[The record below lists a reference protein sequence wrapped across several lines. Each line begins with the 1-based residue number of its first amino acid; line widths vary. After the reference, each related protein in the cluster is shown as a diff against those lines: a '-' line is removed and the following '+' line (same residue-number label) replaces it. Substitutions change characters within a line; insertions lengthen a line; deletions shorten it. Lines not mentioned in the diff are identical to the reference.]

1 LGGEI
6 FLHESNRSGTRLL
19 ATQNRIRARE
29 GRTRKRSK
37 KSRKEQ
43 SRDSEE
49 GKTVLDRIVYVT

>member
-1 LGGEI
+1 
-6 FLHESNRSGTRLL
+6 LL

-49 GKTVLDRIVYVT
+49 GKTVMDRIVYVT